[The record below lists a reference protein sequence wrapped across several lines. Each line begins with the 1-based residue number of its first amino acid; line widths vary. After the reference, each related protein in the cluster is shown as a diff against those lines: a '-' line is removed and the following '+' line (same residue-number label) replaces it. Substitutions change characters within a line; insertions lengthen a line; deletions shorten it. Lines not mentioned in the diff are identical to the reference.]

1 MYRLTPNGL
10 EELMG
15 AHYQIPHT
23 ERECLIVGVTNS
35 PPPLIWCLSTELC
48 TTPLYSNNHLVVTSL
63 YNVYT
68 LLWENEVKIYSH
80 CMHVWGEDMLT
91 QHKHK

>member
-1 MYRLTPNGL
+1 MYRLTPNGV

-35 PPPLIWCLSTELC
+35 PPPIDFG
-48 TTPLYSNNHLVVTSL
+48 V
-63 YNVYT
+63 
-68 LLWENEVKIYSH
+68 
-80 CMHVWGEDMLT
+80 
-91 QHKHK
+91 